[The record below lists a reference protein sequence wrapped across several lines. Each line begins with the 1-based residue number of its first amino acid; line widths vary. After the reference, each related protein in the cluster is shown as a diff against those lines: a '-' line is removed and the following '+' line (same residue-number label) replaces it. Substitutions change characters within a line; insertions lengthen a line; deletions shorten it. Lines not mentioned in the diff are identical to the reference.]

1 MKKNRFL
8 PLGYLLISTII
19 SAQQQPVQLN
29 WLNTAPS
36 YLNGGSFSAQGV
48 TNLSDGSVVV
58 VGYFQHTVDFDP
70 GPDTF
75 NLTTTAY
82 YGIFVAKYNNQGKLA
97 FAYGFSE
104 SNLLSFD
111 ENYESANAVT
121 TDADDNIYVTGTFRG
136 DVDFDPDAGK
146 TILSSTNST
155 SENNFIACY
164 TKNGKLK
171 FPQKI

>member
-1 MKKNRFL
+1 LETDQQRKAALMMKF
-8 PLGYLLISTII
+8 YSILLSFIFVYSSIN
-19 SAQQQPVQLN
+19 AQKQAIQLS

-36 YLNGGSFSAQGV
+36 YLNGGTFSARGV

-75 NLTTTAY
+75 NLTTTAN
-82 YGIFVAKYNNQGKLA
+82 YGIFVAKYTNQGKLA
-97 FAYGFSE
+97 FAYNFSE
-104 SNLLSFD
+104 SNALSFD

-136 DVDFDPDAGK
+136 DVDFDR
-146 TILSSTNST
+146 ILVKRSYRPTT
-155 SENNFIACY
+155 AQRII
-164 TKNGKLK
+164 L
-171 FPQKI
+171 